1 MAVVVTLEADRQGAV
16 GMVASG
22 WGGGKEDVVAGLAG
36 AVAGKAARAGL

>member
-1 MAVVVTLEADRQGAV
+1 MDKNRKPPDQALLFP
-16 GMVASG
+16 ASG